1 MPLLA
6 WQSGLTLRDMQWTVH
21 GERVIYDSPWC
32 SLGLID
38 VEVPGG
44 PRFEHH
50 VLRSHR
56 TAVATIVR
64 GELGVL
70 LLYRHRVV
78 TGRWGWELP
87 CGGAEPGET
96 LEDAA
101 ARETLEET
109 GWQPGPLTP
118 LCGYDLMNGISDQRA
133 EIFVADGATHKGD
146 PEDAG
151 ESSLVEWVDLDR
163 ARQLMRDGLVPDA
176 TTLTALLWWLTIN

>member
-1 MPLLA
+1 ME
-6 WQSGLTLRDMQWTVH
+6 WTVH

-32 SLGLID
+32 SLRMLD

-44 PRFEHH
+44 RRFGHH
-50 VLRSHR
+50 VLWSPGP
-56 TAVATIVR
+56 AVSTIVR
-64 GELGVL
+64 SERGVL
-70 LLYRHRVV
+70 LLYRHRVL

-87 CGGAEPGET
+87 GGGVEPGEA

-118 LCGYDLMNGISDQRA
+118 LVSYDPMVGISDQRA
-133 EIFVADGATHKGD
+133 HVFVADGGTHKGE

-151 ESSLVEWVDLDR
+151 ESSRIEWVELGSL
-163 ARQLMRDGLVPDA
+163 RQLMRDGQVNEGV
-176 TTLTALLWWLTIN
+176 TLTGLLWWFALASM